1 MGVRGWSRSK
11 HHEAAAAA
19 MATGDRLL
27 LMMQTYLAR
36 SSQQIKARR
45 AATWQ
50 RAIGNLFLPQYS
62 TSSILNYRSFNFFYF
77 KFDRSSYLKIYAKYH
92 LFCCDLF
99 YQYKFVKNYF
109 NLTIFA
115 QIF

>member
-62 TSSILNYRSFNFFYF
+62 TSSILNYGSLNFFT
-77 KFDRSSYLKIYAKYH
+77 L
-92 LFCCDLF
+92 
-99 YQYKFVKNYF
+99 
-109 NLTIFA
+109 NLTARLIQKFM
-115 QIF
+115 QNITYFVVTCFINTSSSRITLI